1 MVVKRR
7 PAQQGHARA
16 SRPDGS
22 ITTEAVETIL
32 QGVTKHL
39 GAIAKD
45 IATELQLRHDHGS
58 NPMSNDFQKEIA
70 FLGIKASSS
79 FVRELE
85 GNGATERFIRLLR
98 ESLL

>member
-1 MVVKRR
+1 V
-7 PAQQGHARA
+7 
-16 SRPDGS
+16 
-22 ITTEAVETIL
+22 EAIL

-70 FLGIKASSS
+70 FLGIKASWS
-79 FVRELE
+79 FVRELQ